1 MSGPMGSSAGVGA
14 GVDLKDSDEV
24 EIHLSL
30 IGMMPNYWAFELDKL
45 VHETSAGDW
54 KISHLCWFAGEGV
67 S

>member
-30 IGMMPNYWAFELDKL
+30 IGMMPKYWAFELGKL
-45 VHETSAGDW
+45 IHETSAGD
-54 KISHLCWFAGEGV
+54 
-67 S
+67 